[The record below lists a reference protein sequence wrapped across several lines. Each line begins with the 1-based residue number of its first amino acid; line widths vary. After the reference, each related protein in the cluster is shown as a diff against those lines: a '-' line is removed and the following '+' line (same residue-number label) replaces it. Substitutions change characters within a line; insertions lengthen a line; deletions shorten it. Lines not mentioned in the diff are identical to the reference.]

1 MLDFL
6 REKEECLKELEKEER
21 PIVLYG
27 TGNGADKLLDLCSGR
42 GIPVA
47 AVFASDDF
55 VRGQKFRGFTV
66 QNYDQVIKTL
76 GGDIVILLAFAT
88 EREDL
93 LTRFAR
99 LSERHKVLAPNLP
112 VFDGGETVSLPWLE
126 KHEEKLKKVYARLAD
141 DASRKVF
148 ADVLDYKL
156 SGKIG
161 YLTGCESRRKEDLRK
176 LFAFTGE
183 ETFLDLGAYDGDTV
197 EEFLELTGGS
207 YKKIIAVEPDGRS
220 CAKLKKRF
228 GSLPRLEIHEM
239 GIWDK
244 KAERGFSG
252 TGGRAAS
259 FFGKRKYSVPVDSV
273 DGLLRGESVTYI
285 KMDVEGAEEKA
296 ISGGKEAIRRCRPK
310 ILAAAYHYDTD
321 IFTLP
326 LLLWDLVPE
335 YRIYLR
341 KHPYVPAWEMNIF
354 ACS

>member
-6 REKEECLKELEKEER
+6 REKEECLKELEKEKR

-27 TGNGADKLLDLCSGR
+27 TGNGADKLLDLCGRR

-47 AVFASDDF
+47 GIFASDDF
-55 VRGQKFRGFTV
+55 VRGQKFRGFAV

-76 GGDIVILLAFAT
+76 GSDIVILLAFAT

-99 LSERHKVLAPNLP
+99 LSGRHKVLAPNLP
-112 VFDGGETVSLPWLE
+112 VFDGGETVSVSWLE
-126 KHEEKLKKVYARLAD
+126 KHEGKLKKVYAGLAD
-141 DASRKVF
+141 DASRRVF

-156 SGKIG
+156 SGKIA
-161 YLTGCESRRKEDLRK
+161 YLAGCESRRGEDLRE
-176 LFAFTGE
+176 LFTFTGD
-183 ETFLDLGAYDGDTV
+183 ETFLDLGAYDGDTL
-197 EEFLELTGGS
+197 EEFLDLTGGC
-207 YKKIIAVEPDGRS
+207 YKKIIAVEPDGRN
-220 CAKLKKRF
+220 CAKLKRKL
-228 GSLPRLEIHEM
+228 GSLPGLEIHEM
-239 GIWDK
+239 GIWDE
-244 KAERGFSG
+244 KAEMGFSG
-252 TGGRAAS
+252 AGGRAAN
-259 FFGKRKYSVPVDSV
+259 FFGKSKGSVPVDSI
-273 DGLLRGESVTYI
+273 DGLLQGGNVTYI

-296 ISGGKEAIRRCRPK
+296 ISGGKETIRRCRPK

-341 KHPYVPAWEMNIF
+341 KHPYVPAWEVNMF
-354 ACS
+354 ACI